1 MRREEV
7 MKKKVKK
14 PTKPK
19 APEPGSP
26 GTLNLGETHPASQ
39 SAFRY
44 VVGLGIVK
52 QSIYLESFSSCA
64 IEGNRLGEIC
74 GETLRRVMNG
84 EQISDRY
91 ICALA
96 YTIKEM
102 EEDNAK

>member
-1 MRREEV
+1 
-7 MKKKVKK
+7 MKKK
-14 PTKPK
+14 TKPK
-19 APEPGSP
+19 PSVIKPQQPDP
-26 GTLNLGETHPASQ
+26 GTLEIGETHPASQ

-74 GETLRRVMNG
+74 AETLRRVMNG

-91 ICALA
+91 VCALA

-102 EEDNAK
+102 EEDNGTK